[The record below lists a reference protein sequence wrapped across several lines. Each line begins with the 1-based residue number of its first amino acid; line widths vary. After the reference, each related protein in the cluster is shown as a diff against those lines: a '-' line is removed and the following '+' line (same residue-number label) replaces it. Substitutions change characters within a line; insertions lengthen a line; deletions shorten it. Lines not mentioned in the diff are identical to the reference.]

1 MTNTDPAG
9 FDSEAT
15 GAFRVAQLSEKDVE
29 EWARPEQTKPL
40 ALPPVGPWSRK
51 GPALVY
57 AHSDGRTF
65 TDIDHAAPDPA
76 TSPDD
81 KLRELMLA
89 RALLRHA
96 LHLVDKE
103 LNGL

>member
-1 MTNTDPAG
+1 MSANTDPAG
-9 FDSEAT
+9 FDPEAT
-15 GAFRVAQLSEKDVE
+15 GAFRVDTLSNSGAALKADTP
-29 EWARPEQTKPL
+29 RI
-40 ALPPVGPWSRK
+40 LPPQPMATAPS

-57 AHSDGRTF
+57 VHSRNGTQ
-65 TDIDHAAPDPA
+65 TLIDLHAPGA
-76 TSPDD
+76 TIENADD